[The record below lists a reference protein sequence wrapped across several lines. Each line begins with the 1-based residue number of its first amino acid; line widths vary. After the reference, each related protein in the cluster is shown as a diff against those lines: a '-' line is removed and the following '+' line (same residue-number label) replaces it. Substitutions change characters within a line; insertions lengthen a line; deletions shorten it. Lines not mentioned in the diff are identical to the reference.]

1 MIKEIGLGLVF
12 LAGLVSFISPCV
24 LSLIPVYVGLLA
36 GSAKQDVISRNPRCK
51 LLLRTLSFIG
61 GFTLIFVLLGM
72 SGTVIGGWLYPI
84 KDWIARIGGLIIII
98 FGLHMTGLITLPF
111 LNYEAKAGIKKAGE
125 DSYWGAF
132 LMGIAFSAGW
142 SPCIGP
148 ILGAVLTGIVA
159 SQTDLAKGALYLTV
173 YSAGMAVPFL
183 LLSLGLGKGI
193 ELLRSHQKFVQ
204 GVQIAAGI
212 LLVIMGILL
221 VMGITSK
228 LNMLG
233 WKINF

>member
-1 MIKEIGLGLVF
+1 MIMEIGLGLVF
-12 LAGLVSFISPCV
+12 LAGLVSFVSPCV

-36 GSAKQDVISRNPRCK
+36 GSAKQDAVSVNLQRK
-51 LLLRTLSFIG
+51 LFLRTLSFIG
-61 GFTLIFVLLGM
+61 GFTLVFVLLGM
-72 SGTVIGGWLYPI
+72 SGTVIGSWLYPI
-84 KDWIARIGGLIIII
+84 KEWIARIGGLMILI
-98 FGLHMTGLITLPF
+98 FGLHVSGLISLPF
-111 LNYEAKAGIKKAGE
+111 LNFEAKAGFKNAGT

-148 ILGAVLTGIVA
+148 ILGAVLTSIVA
-159 SQTDLAKGALYLTV
+159 MHADLAKGALYLTA

-183 LLSLGLGKGI
+183 LLSLGMGKGI
-193 ELLRSHQKFVQ
+193 ELLRSNQKSVQ
-204 GVQIAAGI
+204 GVQFAAGI
-212 LLVIMGILL
+212 LMVIMGLL
-221 VMGITSK
+221 LLLGITSK